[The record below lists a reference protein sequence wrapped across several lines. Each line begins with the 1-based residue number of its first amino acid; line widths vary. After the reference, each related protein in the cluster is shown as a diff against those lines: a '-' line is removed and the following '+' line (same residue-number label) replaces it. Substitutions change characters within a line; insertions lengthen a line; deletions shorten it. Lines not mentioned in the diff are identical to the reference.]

1 MLTVD
6 IFLELQILRC
16 RFCTPVETRF
26 ETSWHPEFA
35 KHRRARL
42 RRTMLQRFMT
52 HAYSSVRS
60 LSDRALTAE
69 VVRLAS
75 DEQRATAALV
85 AALAE
90 FDIRRLYLREGC
102 SSLFVYCTRVLHL
115 SEHAAYTRIRAAR
128 TATRF
133 PVIFD
138 QLAEGEI
145 TVTNVGILAPVLTEQ
160 NHRQL
165 LHDARHRTSKEVQL
179 MAVGIDPRPDVP
191 CTITPLGPDR
201 FSMLF
206 TMSRDTYDKLREAQ
220 DLLQH
225 VTPHG
230 DPDVVF
236 GRALDALLPLLE
248 RRKYGR
254 TQAPRKVSRGLR
266 HSRYIPLNVRRT
278 VWERDGGQ
286 CTFEGPAGRCTETG
300 LLEFHHI
307 EPFASGGSADAR
319 NITLRCRAHN
329 QYEADIPG
337 GASVARER
345 PAVRWGLECGNTPA
359 RLHTRARVS

>member
-1 MLTVD
+1 
-6 IFLELQILRC
+6 
-16 RFCTPVETRF
+16 
-26 ETSWHPEFA
+26 
-35 KHRRARL
+35 
-42 RRTMLQRFMT
+42 MT
-52 HAYSSVRS
+52 HEYLSVRG

-75 DEQRATAALV
+75 NEQRATAALV

-90 FDIRRLYLREGC
+90 FDTRRLYLAEGC
-102 SSLFVYCTRVLHL
+102 SSLLVYCTRVLHL
-115 SEHAAYTRIRAAR
+115 SEHAAYSRIQAAR
-128 TATRF
+128 TAARF
-133 PVIFD
+133 PLIFD
-138 QLAEGEI
+138 QLSAGEI
-145 TVTNVGILAPVLTEQ
+145 TVTNVGLLAPVLTEQ

-165 LHDARHRTSKEVQL
+165 LHDAMHRTKREVQ
-179 MAVGIDPRPDVP
+179 MMVVGIDPRPDVP
-191 CTITPLGPDR
+191 CTITPLGADR

-206 TMSRDTYDKLREAQ
+206 TMSRDTYDKLRQGQ
-220 DLLQH
+220 DLLRH

-236 GRALDALLPLLE
+236 GRALDALLPILE
-248 RRKYGR
+248 RKKYGR
-254 TQAPRKVSRGLR
+254 TKAPRKVARGLR
-266 HSRYIPLNVRRT
+266 HSRYITLDVRRR

-286 CTFEGPAGRCTETG
+286 CTFVGATGRCTETG

-307 EPFASGGSADAR
+307 HPFASGGSADAN

-345 PAVRWGLECGNTPA
+345 PASPWGLAHDTGT
-359 RLHTRARVS
+359 